1 VSDPSETDPDRTLP
15 LFPLAT
21 VVLFPGVDCPLHVFE
36 PRYRQMTRD
45 ARAGAG
51 RIGMV
56 TVRPEHT
63 GDMAGDPPVF
73 PIGCM
78 GRLSRSEDLP
88 DGRINVVLHGTTRF
102 RIRAE
107 PARPPEQLYRTA
119 RVEELAEAPSDPA
132 EVARQRERVAAAF
145 GRLVQGVAPERAER
159 IGPQRIADLDDP
171 AFVAVLMQ
179 ILNLPPVERQTLLET
194 NGVGER
200 LRALESILAFQ
211 LAQLGLRDA
220 GGSDRVH

>member
-1 VSDPSETDPDRTLP
+1 VSARDEADAGRTLP

-36 PRYRQMTRD
+36 PRYRQLTRD

-56 TVRPEHT
+56 TVRPEHI

-78 GRLSRSEDLP
+78 GDLIRSEDLS
-88 DGRINVVLHGTTRF
+88 DGRINVVLHGTARF
-102 RIRAE
+102 RIRDE
-107 PARPPEQLYRTA
+107 PARPPDRLYRMA
-119 RVEELAEAPSDPA
+119 RVEDLHETPDDSA
-132 EVARQRERVAAAF
+132 EVARRRGRVAAAF
-145 GRLVQGVAPERAER
+145 ERLVRSVAPERAER
-159 IGPQRIADLDDP
+159 IGPQRIAALDDP
-171 AFVAVLMQ
+171 TFVFVLVQ
-179 ILNLPPVERQTLLET
+179 ILNLPPVERQSLLEA

-200 LRALESILAFQ
+200 LGALESILGFQ
-211 LAQLGLRDA
+211 LAALGQRNGD
-220 GGSDRVH
+220 GSDRVH